1 MIETDKQ
8 FLDRIEGYE
17 GPKEKW
23 VPMTIRLFALA
34 RRGAEAADR
43 IEQLEAEGDKARARG
58 DALRMALED
67 IASGKYSGR
76 QLLSHPPQDPAV
88 NRALAALEVK

>member
-34 RRGAEAADR
+34 RRGAKAVDR
-43 IEQLEAEGDKARARG
+43 IAQLEA
-58 DALRMALED
+58 ALRPLACTCKAKHQAECSRSEVD
-67 IASGKYSGR
+67 CPFWTAR
-76 QLLSHPPQDPAV
+76 
-88 NRALAALEVK
+88 AALEERT

>member
-34 RRGAEAADR
+34 RHGAEAADR
-43 IEQLEAEGDKARARG
+43 IAQLEA
-58 DALRMALED
+58 ALRAAYEVYAGSDGFIPETCAEGYQQQIITQMVD
-67 IASGKYSGR
+67 CIS
-76 QLLSHPPQDPAV
+76 
-88 NRALAALEVK
+88 AALGEERT

>member
-34 RRGAEAADR
+34 RHGVEAADR
-43 IEQLEAEGDKARARG
+43 IEQLEAALRPLACTCEVRHQVDCSRSEVDCRFWNARA
-58 DALRMALED
+58 ALED
-67 IASGKYSGR
+67 R
-76 QLLSHPPQDPAV
+76 T
-88 NRALAALEVK
+88 